1 MSESKTST
9 LTRERVDELTSK
21 RREPDWLKAQRV
33 SAMERYLQTPNPVA
47 KQDEWRKTLVETLDL
62 SSLTPLVA
70 GTADSAKLSKSPYI
84 EKVKSIFPKRAGL
97 VIDTGDASVALELDK
112 DLAAKGV
119 VFTTIDNAIDKHAE
133 LVKKYLDSHEEGEE
147 SKFSLLAKALFNGGV
162 FLYVPKDIEVKEPF
176 IIVNGFTKEGAGQAI
191 FPRLILVSD
200 RNARVDVVNVL
211 TSFGAESKLEKK
223 EAEAKA
229 AAEGKATEAKKAT
242 PRKRTINWSL
252 SNAVVEIHAL
262 DGSTIK
268 YLELTNFADDVFS
281 VVHNANTVKR
291 DATVYTLSVGLS
303 GGQLKAD
310 LFTTL
315 KERGANAEVMGIVF
329 GDDDEHLSYNTIQNH
344 DAPDTTSH
352 INFRVALKDR
362 AVSAYQGNIKVANAA
377 QRTDAFQSNK
387 NLLLGKDAQADS
399 IPRLEILA
407 DDVKCS
413 HGATVGPVDKNQV
426 FYLMTRG
433 LDEKTAEELVVSG
446 FFNTVLET
454 CPIEGARDWIEV
466 LISEKIHVP
475 GEGAIALHCEDEKT
489 LHTEEELV

>member
-21 RREPDWLKAQRV
+21 RREPDWLKALRV
-33 SAMERYLQTPNPVA
+33 AFMERYLQTPNPVA

-62 SSLTPLVA
+62 SSLTPLAA
-70 GTADSAKLSKSPYI
+70 GTADSATLAKSPYI
-84 EKVKSIFPKRAGL
+84 EKVKSTFPKRAGL
-97 VIDTGDASVALELDK
+97 VIDSGDANVALELDK
-112 DLAAKGV
+112 GLAAKGV
-119 VFTTIDNAIDKHAE
+119 VFTTIDEAIDKHAD
-133 LVKKYLDSHEEGEE
+133 LVKKYLENNEETEE
-147 SKFSLLAKALFNGGV
+147 SKFSLLAKALFAGGA

-176 IIVNGFTKEGAGQAI
+176 IVVNGFTKEGAGQAI
-191 FPRLILVSD
+191 FPRIILVSD
-200 RNARVDVVNVL
+200 RNARVDVVNVF

-223 EAEAKA
+223 EAEAKTA
-229 AAEGKATEAKKAT
+229 SKAEGTKKASK
-242 PRKRTINWSL
+242 KRAIDWSL

-262 DGSTIK
+262 EGSTVK

-281 VVHNANTVKR
+281 VVHIANCVKR
-291 DATVYTLSVGLS
+291 DASVYSLSVGLS

-310 LFTTL
+310 LVTTL

-362 AVSAYQGNIKVANAA
+362 AVSAYQGNIKVANEA

-454 CPIEGARDWIEV
+454 CPIDGARGWIEV
-466 LISEKIHVP
+466 LISEKIHGP
-475 GEGAIALHCEDEKT
+475 GDGAKILHSKEV
-489 LHTEEELV
+489 LI